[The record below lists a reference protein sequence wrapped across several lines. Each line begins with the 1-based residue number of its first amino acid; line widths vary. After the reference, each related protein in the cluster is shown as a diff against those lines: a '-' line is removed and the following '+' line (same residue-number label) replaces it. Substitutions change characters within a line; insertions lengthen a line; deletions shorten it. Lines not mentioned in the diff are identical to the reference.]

1 VASFSGHKSISEKR
15 FELTFS
21 KSYMEIEKGSIQI
34 KFKKEGKLK
43 EKKIDLEQLPKKY
56 VRKEEALTFI
66 SASEENMKYQTL
78 DVKNFCTNYEYLG
91 NDEYRCLG
99 HTNTTKNGF
108 GKTNQHNFHGEFYNG
123 SHKF

>member
-66 SASEENMKYQTL
+66 SASEENMKY
-78 DVKNFCTNYEYLG
+78 
-91 NDEYRCLG
+91 
-99 HTNTTKNGF
+99 
-108 GKTNQHNFHGEFYNG
+108 
-123 SHKF
+123 